1 MPFPHSP
8 HSSADGEDIPVD
20 AAEIRRA
27 AMDLM
32 ARREHSIRELRQKL
46 RRRFGNT
53 PLVEEALSRL
63 AEENLQSDE
72 RYAGSFVRQRAARGY
87 GPVRIR
93 QEMREKGLD
102 KPAIAE
108 AMGQAQVDW
117 RALAAEVARKKF
129 GETAPADARERARRS
144 RFLHYR
150 GFDADDVR
158 DLLEW

>member
-1 MPFPHSP
+1 MPFPHR
-8 HSSADGEDIPVD
+8 SAVGEDNPVD
-20 AAEIRRA
+20 AADIRRA
-27 AMDLM
+27 AMDLL

-46 RRRFGNT
+46 QRRFGDM

-72 RYAGSFVRQRAARGY
+72 RYAGSFVRRRAARGY

-93 QEMREKGLD
+93 QEMRDKGLE

-108 AMGQAQVDW
+108 AMEQAQVDW
-117 RALAAEVARKKF
+117 RALAAEVSRKKF
-129 GETAPADARERARRS
+129 GEAAPADARERARRS

>member
-1 MPFPHSP
+1 MPLS
-8 HSSADGEDIPVD
+8 HSSASGADDTLD
-20 AAEIRRA
+20 AADIRRA
-27 AMDLM
+27 AMDLL
-32 ARREHSIRELRQKL
+32 ARREHSIRELQHKL
-46 RRRFGNT
+46 RRRFGAT
-53 PLVEEALSRL
+53 SLIETVLSRL

-102 KPAIAE
+102 KPAIAAALE
-108 AMGQAQVDW
+108 RAEIDW
-117 RALAAEVARKKF
+117 RGLAAEVFRKKF
-129 GETAPADARERARRS
+129 GETPTGDAKERARRS

>member
-1 MPFPHSP
+1 MPVS
-8 HSSADGEDIPVD
+8 HSSATADDNALD
-20 AAEIRRA
+20 AAAIRRA
-27 AMDLM
+27 AMDLL

-46 RRRFGNT
+46 RRRFGDT
-53 PLVEEALSRL
+53 SLIETVLSRL
-63 AEENLQSDE
+63 ADENLQSDE

-102 KPAIAE
+102 KPAIAA
-108 AMGQAQVDW
+108 AMERAEIDW
-117 RALAAEVARKKF
+117 RALAAEVSRKKF
-129 GETAPADARERARRS
+129 GEMPAGDARERARRS

-158 DLLEW
+158 DLLE